1 MQKIMIVEDE
11 QKLARYLELELTHE
25 GYETRTA
32 HDGRAAVALYDEWP
46 SDLIILDLM
55 LPELS
60 GIEVCRRIRQKNGVP
75 IIILTAKDDVSDKV
89 MGLDMGAD
97 DYVTKPFAIEELL
110 ARIRVALKHGGHSA
124 AADADEICQGKLVV
138 NTRNRHVA
146 FDGQEVALTK
156 TEFDML
162 AYMAAHP
169 DKVLSRDELLS
180 EVWGYSY
187 AGDTNIVDVYVRYLR
202 QKAQYRHSPGA
213 VNYRRT
219 VRQAQQQQ
227 KTASYHHK
235 CAVCGRTDTDYPD
248 LQFRY
253 CSKCAGY
260 HCFCQD
266 HIFSHVHFTEE

>member
-97 DYVTKPFAIEELL
+97 DYMTKPFAIEELL
-110 ARIRVALKHGGHSA
+110 ARIRVALK
-124 AADADEICQGKLVV
+124 
-138 NTRNRHVA
+138 RHVPA
-146 FDGQEVALTK
+146 EKETEQDARTLTAGPLRLNR
-156 TEFDML
+156 EIGR
-162 AYMAAHP
+162 AH
-169 DKVLSRDELLS
+169 V
-180 EVWGYSY
+180 
-187 AGDTNIVDVYVRYLR
+187 
-202 QKAQYRHSPGA
+202 
-213 VNYRRT
+213 
-219 VRQAQQQQ
+219 
-227 KTASYHHK
+227 
-235 CAVCGRTDTDYPD
+235 
-248 LQFRY
+248 
-253 CSKCAGY
+253 
-260 HCFCQD
+260 
-266 HIFSHVHFTEE
+266 

>member
-1 MQKIMIVEDE
+1 MARILIIEDE
-11 QKLARYLELELTHE
+11 KMLARFVQLELEHE
-25 GYETRTA
+25 GYDVDVA
-32 HDGRAAVALYDEWP
+32 PDGREGLDKALRDEYD
-46 SDLIILDLM
+46 LMLLDLM
-55 LPELS
+55 LPGLS
-60 GIEVCRRIRQKNGVP
+60 GIEICRRVRQHSQKP
-75 IIILTAKDDVSDKV
+75 IIMLTAKDDVSDKL

-124 AADADEICQGKLVV
+124 AADTDEICQGKLVV

-146 FDGQEVALTK
+146 FDGQEVTLTK

-202 QKAQYRHSPGA
+202 QKLDERFGVKLLH
-213 VNYRRT
+213 T
-219 VRQAQQQQ
+219 VRG
-227 KTASYHHK
+227 
-235 CAVCGRTDTDYPD
+235 V
-248 LQFRY
+248 
-253 CSKCAGY
+253 GY
-260 HCFCQD
+260 LFKYEQ
-266 HIFSHVHFTEE
+266 